1 MWQAVSHKENMLF
14 KKEKFVHEYLC
25 SIKSNR
31 NGLKLGKLS
40 IFDSTVENFNICH
53 QVNK

>member
-1 MWQAVSHKENMLF
+1 MWQAVRHKENMFF

-31 NGLKLGKLS
+31 NGLKLGKLFES
-40 IFDSTVENFNICH
+40 KIENFNICH